1 MRNKN
6 VPASYDVTRIT
17 LAVLFIGSLIAASF
31 WVFKP
36 FLTSFIWA
44 TIIVVATWPLVLK
57 LQAWLWHKR
66 GLAVAVMTVILL
78 LVLVIP
84 FSLAIV
90 TIIDSA
96 DEITGRINSLG
107 TVTIPAMP
115 EWVGKLPLIGKNI
128 AVHWQQYAALPP
140 EELSSRLTPYA
151 KDALRW
157 FIAKAG
163 SIGMMI
169 LQFLLTV
176 IISAILYAKGETAA
190 SGVRSFFR
198 RLAGQKGDE
207 TAVLAAKAV
216 RGVALGVVLTAIIQS
231 VLGGIG
237 LAITGVP
244 AVAILTALMFMLC
257 IAQIGPALVLILSI
271 IWLFWKGE
279 PVWGGVLIAWS
290 VPVLIIDNLIR
301 PFLFKKGADLPLLLI
316 FAGVIGGLIAF
327 GIIGLFI
334 GPVVLAVSHVLLKAW
349 VSEGESEQESS
360 EIDPDVKEA

>member
-1 MRNKN
+1 MGNKD

-17 LAVLFIGSLIAASF
+17 LAVLFIGALIAASF

-44 TIIVVATWPLVLK
+44 TIIVVATWPLLLK
-57 LQAWLWHKR
+57 LQTWLWNKR
-66 GLAVAVMTVILL
+66 GLAVTVMTVILL
-78 LVLVIP
+78 LVLIIP
-84 FSLAIV
+84 FSLAIGA
-90 TIIDSA
+90 IIDSA
-96 DEITGRINSLG
+96 DKINGWIQNLSAF
-107 TVTIPAMP
+107 TFPPMP
-115 EWVGKLPLIGKNI
+115 EWIGRIPLIGKKI
-128 AVHWQQYAALPP
+128 ATHWQQYATLPP
-140 EELSSRLTPYA
+140 EELSAKLTPYA
-151 KDALRW
+151 GEALKW

-163 SIGMMI
+163 SIGMMV

-176 IISAILYAKGETAA
+176 IISAILYARGETVA

-237 LAITGVP
+237 LAVTGIP
-244 AVAILTALMFMLC
+244 AVAILTAVMFILC
-257 IAQIGPALVLILSI
+257 IAQVGPAVVLILSI

-279 PVWGGVLIAWS
+279 PLWGGVLIAWS
-290 VPVLIIDNLIR
+290 VPVLIIDNIIR
-301 PFLFKKGADLPLLLI
+301 PFLIKKGADLPILLI

-334 GPVVLAVSHVLLKAW
+334 GPVVLAVSHVLVKAW
-349 VSEGESEQESS
+349 VSQDKEEKESAD
-360 EIDPDVKEA
+360 IDPGVKET